1 MNKIAVLIA
10 TIIAFGLILL
20 GAYTVPAGWVLL
32 AALAFMAAFIIM
44 RKSELALGVVLAM
57 FLFGLILPLK
67 HNIYY
72 VSHHI
77 AITGHTV
84 KDLDTNETYRIKS
97 ELFEKFRLLQKGDRY
112 IACQHAT
119 LFGKMLA
126 DHFCYLIAGDTI
138 YELAPPKR

>member
-1 MNKIAVLIA
+1 MNKIVVLIT

-20 GAYTVPAGWVLL
+20 GAYTVPTGWVLL
-32 AALAFMAAFIIM
+32 AALGFMAAFIIM

-67 HNIYY
+67 HNIYHI
-72 VSHHI
+72 SHHI

-97 ELFEKFRLLQKGDRY
+97 ELFEKFQLPQKGDRY

-126 DHFCYLIAGDTI
+126 DHFCYLIAGDII